1 MALVDQLE
9 ALSVPYFVGGSVAS
23 SAYGIP
29 RTTLDI
35 DLVVDLDS
43 RVVSELVGR
52 LKNAFYVDEEMIVD
66 AVERRA
72 SFNVIHLQ
80 TMIKLDVFVLK
91 AAVFRGR
98 SSW

>member
-1 MALVDQLE
+1 MESREPPSTSTSSLTWTAALCPGWPE
-9 ALSVPYFVGGSVAS
+9 G
-23 SAYGIP
+23 
-29 RTTLDI
+29 
-35 DLVVDLDS
+35 
-43 RVVSELVGR
+43 